1 MDARG
6 GFSSGGTWLLFS
18 QRLTAIALLA
28 VLTAEWTL
36 PASAATRSERRPEP
50 PSLVRLPGHVLDAL
64 ERAAPVAA
72 SPGAEAEP
80 LTLTVT
86 LKRADQAGFER
97 YLHDVY
103 DPHSPRFRHFL
114 KQSQITARFGP
125 TKKTYDEVRAYLEQT
140 GFTLVQ
146 GSANRLTLTVR
157 GTRAQ
162 AERAFSL
169 AIRDYQ
175 VGSRGFYAND
185 RDPLLPANISRDI
198 QAIAGLTN
206 AGAPAAPLNQPVPI
220 LNDACDLLTGFSLAS
235 LPGVLYL
242 SLFEGGATFGG
253 ALLETLSF
261 FFLPNISIVAAGG
274 IAGAIGAPILVI
286 GGVFSTYC
294 AGYALGQTLVGF
306 ATAVSGSAASFQL
319 SAATVKKS
327 PPIGPGSH
335 VLAGSSTNSQ
345 KIGLLEFDTFHPSD
359 VQDWLALAGADQ
371 SFASRLSQVAVNGG
385 VGSPGAGESEVLL
398 DIATVMLLDQS
409 PNTSY
414 VVYHAPASTTWQQI
428 LNAMIND
435 GVTVISNSWSDCEDQ
450 HTLADVQSI
459 DTVLVAAAAS
469 GISVFNGSGD
479 TGAKCLDGSP
489 NTVGVPASSPH
500 ATAVGGTTPIAA
512 QGATYGGEMWWDG
525 SAKLPPTGK
534 GGFGVSRYFSRPVY
548 QSGLAAS
555 TMRSVPDVAVIADP
569 RTGLG
574 LCQADAGGCP
584 DGLMHGGTSMAAPE
598 MAVMMANLN
607 ESLGAN
613 IGEVNPIIYPLA
625 ATNAFHSAASM
636 GTDFAHVGLGS
647 PRLSYLR
654 LLLSHQTIGPVNPS
668 LSLVASS
675 RIAVADGVTP
685 GLIQV
690 NLLDANGYPVSGKS
704 VVLTPTAGSHAA
716 ISPASEPSDLD
727 SGAVVF
733 HVTNTAIEDVTF
745 TATDATDGVV
755 LPKTATIRFVAPPAA
770 AGSISA
776 SPNTVPANG
785 TSTTTIT
792 VTLQDAMG
800 NPTPGKLVTISQGA
814 GHSIVTAPSPA
825 VTNVNGQ
832 IQFIVADNV
841 AETVTYTAVDVTDG
855 NLPVPGSA
863 SVTYTGAGSSCVTSP
878 PTAAA
883 GFALTPFANGFAAQN
898 FFYSNVNWSG
908 CPGASNP
915 AFDTAGNVFVSDFYD
930 GRLFKFSLS
939 GGAVSNANT
948 LATIGQTLEQP
959 AFGKDG
965 SLYVARGAT
974 GSGFNSGTVLRVDPV
989 TGAVLQTLVTGLT
1002 CPSPLAVDPLSGD
1015 LFFTDTCFGGGADNP
1030 SLWRIQNPA
1039 SASPSLVVYAT
1050 LPSTPNG
1057 PIAFAPN
1064 GTMYVVNN
1072 YNGTGSIIQIAGTNA
1087 PSPPAMT
1094 TLSGISSDFW
1104 ITMGQ
1109 VLPGGAAKSLLVH
1122 NNNAL
1127 KLVDITT
1134 NPFTTTVLAN
1144 GSLGSGTIG
1153 PDGCV
1158 YVEASDTIFK
1168 LAPSAGSC
1176 TFAPTNPA
1184 PAVALSPTNVSP
1196 NPAQGTPTTFTAT
1209 LRNVS
1214 QPQGTPITFFVGGAN
1229 SLVKMVR
1236 ADSNGQATF
1245 SYSGAFTGTD
1255 KLVAIARLDSESPI
1269 SNSAQVTWV
1278 AGRHTTFLTLNPSPT
1293 GGTLGQAVTVAASLT
1308 DISST
1313 PAAPIANANV
1323 TFTLGN
1329 SACAGVT
1336 DANGL
1341 ASCMVTPAGTGLL
1354 SLRAAFQAT
1363 ANYVGSTA
1371 SVAFNVRAP
1380 GGAGGD
1386 TTPPIIS
1393 PQIAGTLGNN
1403 GWYRS
1408 NVSVSWNVTDPESG
1422 IASSSGCTPTTLTA
1436 DTAGMTLTCSATNGV
1451 GLSTSTSVT
1460 VKIDKTP
1467 PLIKALVTPTMLPA
1481 NGSMVNVTVSGGIID
1496 ATSGVNANSVNYA
1509 VVDEYGSVQPSGS
1522 VTLRPNGS
1530 FSFPTALQASRLAT
1544 DGDGR
1549 TYTIT
1554 VTGQDNAGNQ
1564 SSTSMKVVVP

>member
-1 MDARG
+1 MRSMEELMVVHG
-6 GFSSGGTWLLFS
+6 GCSSWGTWLRIS
-18 QRLTAIALLA
+18 QRLTAITLLA
-28 VLTAEWTL
+28 VLIAEWTV
-36 PASAATRSERRPEP
+36 PASAATRTETHPEA
-50 PSLVRLPGHVLDAL
+50 LVRLPGHVLDAL

-125 TKKTYDEVRAYLEQT
+125 TKKAYDEARAYLEQT

-157 GTRAQ
+157 GKRPQ
-162 AERAFSL
+162 AERAFSF

-175 VGSRGFYAND
+175 LGSRGFYAND
-185 RDPLLPANISRDI
+185 RDPLVPANISRDI

-220 LNDACDLLTGFSLAS
+220 LNDACDLLAGFSLAS
-235 LPGVLYL
+235 IPGVGYMLL
-242 SLFEGGATFGG
+242 AEGATFGG
-253 ALLETLSF
+253 AVLEGLGF
-261 FFLPNISIVAAGG
+261 LFLPFISASIITGG
-274 IAGAIGAPILVI
+274 SSILIIGSVL
-286 GGVFSTYC
+286 STYC
-294 AGYALGQTLVGF
+294 VAYAAGHYAHRLGLRTSFNPRLPRTRNIAIPQ
-306 ATAVSGSAASFQL
+306 ATA
-319 SAATVKKS
+319 TS
-327 PPIGPGSH
+327 P
-335 VLAGSSTNSQ
+335 TNIQ

-359 VQDWLALAGADQ
+359 VQDWLALAGADH
-371 SFASRLSQVAVNGG
+371 SVAGRLSQVAVNGG
-385 VGSPGAGESEVLL
+385 VSSPGAGESEVLL
-398 DIATVMLLDQS
+398 DIATVMALDGS

-414 VVYHAPASTTWQQI
+414 VVYHAPTSTTWQQI

-459 DTVLVAAAAS
+459 DAVLAAAAAS
-469 GISVFNGSGD
+469 GVSVFNGSGD
-479 TGAKCLDGSP
+479 TGATCLDGGP
-489 NTVGVPASSPH
+489 NTIGVPASSPH
-500 ATAVGGTTPIAA
+500 STAVGGTTPSSA
-512 QGATYGGEMWWDG
+512 QGFTYGGETWWDG

-534 GGFGVSRYFSRPVY
+534 GGFGVSRYFARPGY
-548 QSGLAAS
+548 QDGSAAS
-555 TMRSVPDVAVIADP
+555 AMRSVPDVAVIADP
-569 RTGLG
+569 RFGLG

-613 IGEVNPIIYPLA
+613 IGEVNPVIYPLA
-625 ATNAFHSAASM
+625 ATDAFHSAASM

-647 PRLSYLR
+647 PRLNYLR
-654 LLLSHQTIGPVNPS
+654 LLLSHQTIGPVDPS
-668 LSLVASS
+668 LSLVVSS
-675 RIAVADGVTP
+675 RIAVADGVTA
-685 GLIQV
+685 GLVQV
-690 NLLDANGYPVSGKS
+690 NLFDANGYPVSGKS
-704 VVLTPTAGSHAA
+704 VTLTPTAGSHVA
-716 ISPASEPSDLD
+716 ISPSSGPSDLD

-745 TATDATDGVV
+745 TATDATDGVT
-755 LPKTATIRFVAPPAA
+755 LPQTATISFVAPPAA
-770 AGSISA
+770 AGGISA

-792 VTLQDAMG
+792 VTLRDAQG
-800 NPTPGKLVTISQGA
+800 RGTPGKLITPSQGN
-814 GHSIVTAPSPA
+814 GHSIITGPSPA
-825 VTNVNGQ
+825 VTDASGQ
-832 IQFIVADNV
+832 IQFTATDNV
-841 AETVTYTAVDVTDG
+841 SETVIYTAVDVTDG

-898 FFYSNVNWSG
+898 FFYSNVNWGG

-915 AFDTAGNVFVSDFYD
+915 AFDTAGHVFVSDFYD

-939 GGAVSNANT
+939 GGAVSNADT

-959 AFGKDG
+959 AFGRDG

-974 GSGFNSGTVLRVDPV
+974 GSGFNSGVVLRVDPS
-989 TGAVLQTLVTGLT
+989 TGAVLQTLVTGLI

-1030 SLWRIQNPA
+1030 SLWRVGNPA
-1039 SASPSLVVYAT
+1039 SATPTLVVYVT

-1064 GTMYVVNN
+1064 GTMYVVNH
-1072 YNGTGSIIQIAGTNA
+1072 YNGTGSIIQVAGTNT

-1104 ITMGQ
+1104 ITMGEVQ
-1109 VLPGGAAKSLLVH
+1109 ANGAAKSLLVH

-1127 KLVDITT
+1127 KVVDITT

-1153 PDGCV
+1153 PDGCL
-1158 YVEASDTIFK
+1158 YAEASDTIFK
-1168 LAPSAGSC
+1168 LAPSAGPCS
-1176 TFAPTNPA
+1176 FVPTNPA
-1184 PAVALSPTNVSP
+1184 PSLDLSPTNVSP
-1196 NPAQGTPTTFTAT
+1196 NPAQGTSTTFTAM

-1214 QPQGTPITFFVGGAN
+1214 QPQGTPITFLVAGAN
-1229 SLVKMVR
+1229 SVARMVR

-1245 SYSGAFTGTD
+1245 SYSGVFAGTD
-1255 KLVAIARLDSESPI
+1255 RIVAIAKLDTASPS

-1354 SLRAAFQAT
+1354 SLSAAFQAT

-1380 GGAGGD
+1380 EGAGGD

-1408 NVSVSWNVTDPESG
+1408 NVSVSWNVSDPESG

-1467 PLIKALVTPTMLPA
+1467 PLTKAFVNPTMLPA
-1481 NGSMVNVTVSGGIID
+1481 NGSMVNVTVSGGISD

-1530 FSFPTALQASRLAT
+1530 FSFPVALQASRLNT
-1544 DGDGR
+1544 SR